1 MQLNWTELLKSTMVM
16 FAVIDIV
23 GSIPFLLD
31 IKKKAGDIHAEK
43 ASLVALGIMLAFL
56 FLGEG
61 VINFL
66 GIDVNSFAVAGSIV
80 MFFMALEM
88 ILGITLF
95 KQNAESMKTAT
106 IVPVAFP
113 LIAGAGSMTSIISLR
128 AEFAAVNIAIAILV
142 NMALVYLVLRLTGR
156 IERALGEGG
165 IAVLQKV
172 FGIILLAIAVVAI
185 FGANLRNA
193 MIAVGVVTV
202 PVFCRITRASVLTV
216 REREYVTA
224 ARAQGA
230 SHTRLLFL
238 YILPNCVEPLLVQ
251 ASLSMGT
258 SVLDAAG
265 LSFLGLGAKPPTPEW
280 GTMLGDA
287 FLYYQRAPWCV
298 AAPGAMIFLMVLAF
312 NLFGDSLQDA
322 FDPRSGK

>member
-88 ILGITLF
+88 IPGITLF

-172 FGIILLAIAVVAI
+172 FGIILLAIAVKL
-185 FGANLRNA
+185 FSAN
-193 MIAVGVVTV
+193 
-202 PVFCRITRASVLTV
+202 
-216 REREYVTA
+216 A
-224 ARAQGA
+224 AQ
-230 SHTRLLFL
+230 LFH
-238 YILPNCVEPLLVQ
+238 
-251 ASLSMGT
+251 AHG
-258 SVLDAAG
+258 
-265 LSFLGLGAKPPTPEW
+265 
-280 GTMLGDA
+280 
-287 FLYYQRAPWCV
+287 
-298 AAPGAMIFLMVLAF
+298 
-312 NLFGDSLQDA
+312 
-322 FDPRSGK
+322 

>member
-172 FGIILLAIAVVAI
+172 FGIILLAIAVKL
-185 FGANLRNA
+185 FSANA
-193 MIAVGVVTV
+193 T
-202 PVFCRITRASVLTV
+202 
-216 REREYVTA
+216 
-224 ARAQGA
+224 Q
-230 SHTRLLFL
+230 LFH
-238 YILPNCVEPLLVQ
+238 
-251 ASLSMGT
+251 AHG
-258 SVLDAAG
+258 
-265 LSFLGLGAKPPTPEW
+265 
-280 GTMLGDA
+280 
-287 FLYYQRAPWCV
+287 
-298 AAPGAMIFLMVLAF
+298 
-312 NLFGDSLQDA
+312 
-322 FDPRSGK
+322 

>member
-95 KQNAESMKTAT
+95 KQSAQSMKTAT

-128 AEFAAVNIAIAILV
+128 AEFAPINIAILV
-142 NMALVYLVLRLTGR
+142 NMALVYVVLRLTGR

-172 FGIILLAIAVVAI
+172 FGIILLAIAVKL
-185 FGANLRNA
+185 FSAN
-193 MIAVGVVTV
+193 
-202 PVFCRITRASVLTV
+202 
-216 REREYVTA
+216 A
-224 ARAQGA
+224 AQ
-230 SHTRLLFL
+230 LF
-238 YILPNCVEPLLVQ
+238 Q
-251 ASLSMGT
+251 AHG
-258 SVLDAAG
+258 
-265 LSFLGLGAKPPTPEW
+265 
-280 GTMLGDA
+280 
-287 FLYYQRAPWCV
+287 
-298 AAPGAMIFLMVLAF
+298 
-312 NLFGDSLQDA
+312 
-322 FDPRSGK
+322 

>member
-1 MQLNWTELLKSTMVM
+1 MDMQLNWTELLKSTMVM

-95 KQNAESMKTAT
+95 KQSAESMKTAT

-128 AEFAAVNIAIAILV
+128 AEFAAINIAIAILV

-172 FGIILLAIAVVAI
+172 FGIILLAIAVKL
-185 FGANLRNA
+185 FSAN
-193 MIAVGVVTV
+193 
-202 PVFCRITRASVLTV
+202 
-216 REREYVTA
+216 A
-224 ARAQGA
+224 AQ
-230 SHTRLLFL
+230 LFH
-238 YILPNCVEPLLVQ
+238 
-251 ASLSMGT
+251 AHG
-258 SVLDAAG
+258 
-265 LSFLGLGAKPPTPEW
+265 
-280 GTMLGDA
+280 
-287 FLYYQRAPWCV
+287 
-298 AAPGAMIFLMVLAF
+298 
-312 NLFGDSLQDA
+312 
-322 FDPRSGK
+322 